1 MTESKP
7 MSVLLVASQLPPV
20 TSGVS
25 RSVDRLRRGLI
36 ERGHRV
42 DAVSALADRG
52 LTYGEYRMHFIARR
66 FARFARFTEGYDVV
80 GLHGPSPFCS
90 ELFLARTALARRR
103 PAVVYTHHFQVMV
116 EAAGRG
122 RGAMYRAQLGV
133 NTAQERLARV
143 ADEVV
148 VTSPSYRDL
157 LAAAG
162 VPGAHVIPW
171 GVDAVAPAGADTP
184 EDVTERSNGPL
195 RVLFVGQMRPYKGVP
210 VLLEALDGLPG
221 VEATLVGG
229 GLDEQQYRELAR
241 RRGLTNARFVGRVDH
256 DELLAAYRSHDVIVL
271 PSINELE
278 AFGMVLLEGM
288 SAGLIPVCS
297 DLPGLGDVVGDTGR
311 VVPRR
316 DPDAL
321 RGALASL
328 AAQPAERA
336 RLSKSA
342 RARAATFTWERSV
355 ADYEAVL
362 ATAVLSNA
370 DRGRS
375 ISANPTTR
383 RQR

>member
-157 LAAAG
+157 LAEAG

-241 RRGLTNARFVGRVDH
+241 RRA
-256 DELLAAYRSHDVIVL
+256 
-271 PSINELE
+271 
-278 AFGMVLLEGM
+278 
-288 SAGLIPVCS
+288 
-297 DLPGLGDVVGDTGR
+297 
-311 VVPRR
+311 
-316 DPDAL
+316 
-321 RGALASL
+321 
-328 AAQPAERA
+328 
-336 RLSKSA
+336 
-342 RARAATFTWERSV
+342 
-355 ADYEAVL
+355 
-362 ATAVLSNA
+362 
-370 DRGRS
+370 
-375 ISANPTTR
+375 
-383 RQR
+383 